1 MVVNKETINDYKDHG
16 VALLRNFIS
25 SDWLKKLAKG
35 IEKNFQ
41 NPSQYKCVYE
51 KKDDKEI
58 FYDDYC
64 NWQRI
69 EEYKDFIF
77 NSDIAKI
84 AGQLMQSKRVN
95 LFHEHVLIKEPGAT
109 KRTPWHQDQPY
120 YCVDGKDNCSLW
132 IPLDK
137 IFKEVCP
144 EYVKS
149 SHSWNKQYLPTKFF
163 GKIYEKQDESLEL
176 VPDISGN
183 RQDYDI
189 VSWELNPGDII
200 AFNFSIIHGAP
211 GNSSPY
217 RRRAFSVRFVGDDAT
232 FAKRKGE
239 VSPPFPEVKLNHGD
253 KMDSPSFPKI
263 II

>member
-1 MVVNKETINDYKDHG
+1 MFVNEETVNDYKKQG
-16 VALLRNFIS
+16 VALFRNVIS
-25 SDWLKKLAKG
+25 SDWLEKLAKG
-35 IEKNFQ
+35 IEKNFLD
-41 NPSQYKCVYE
+41 PSKYKCVYE
-51 KKDDKEI
+51 QENGKEI

-84 AGQLMQSKRVN
+84 AAQLMQSKKVN
-95 LFHEHVLIKEPGAT
+95 LFHEHILIKEPGAK

-163 GKIYEKQDESLEL
+163 GNMY
-176 VPDISGN
+176 
-183 RQDYDI
+183 
-189 VSWELNPGDII
+189 
-200 AFNFSIIHGAP
+200 
-211 GNSSPY
+211 
-217 RRRAFSVRFVGDDAT
+217 
-232 FAKRKGE
+232 
-239 VSPPFPEVKLNHGD
+239 
-253 KMDSPSFPKI
+253 
-263 II
+263 

>member
-1 MVVNKETINDYKDHG
+1 MFVNKEIINDYKKQG
-16 VALLRNFIS
+16 VALLRNAVS
-25 SDWLKKLAKG
+25 SNWLKKLEKG

-51 KKDDKEI
+51 KEDDKEI

-64 NWQRI
+64 NWQKI
-69 EEYKDFIF
+69 EEYKEFIF
-77 NSDIAKI
+77 NSGVAKI

-120 YCVDGKDNCSLW
+120 YCVNGKDNCSLW

-137 IFKEVCP
+137 ISKEVCP
-144 EYVKS
+144 EFVKS
-149 SHSWNKQYLPTKFF
+149 SHSWNKKYLPTKFF
-163 GKIYEKQDESLEL
+163 GNSYEKKDNELEN
-176 VPDISGN
+176 VPDISSN
-183 RQDYDI
+183 INNYDI
-189 VSWELNPGDII
+189 ASWELNPGDLI

-211 GNSSPY
+211 GNVSQN
-217 RRRAFSVRFVGDDAT
+217 RRRAFSLRFVGDDAT

-239 VSPPFPEVKLNHGD
+239 VSPPFPEVKLNNGD
-253 KMDSPSFPKI
+253 KMNSPSFPEVKI
-263 II
+263 